1 MSISTGSPARP
12 VRETVADKVYDL
24 MVSRR
29 LFLLQ
34 LALVLTLP
42 AMANEPGL
50 AAPQR
55 VVQRISDELR
65 QVLRKDRTL
74 LETDRAYVHRL
85 VDELLMPNVDYQRV
99 CSLVLGPVWKE
110 ANPAQRD
117 AFGAEFKA
125 LLINT
130 YATAVN
136 ELSEWEIRYLPL
148 RVQPGDREAVV
159 RTQILYPGGE
169 PIDVDYRMYENGGRW
184 LAYDVAVAG
193 VSLLASYRSTF
204 IRMARQKGIDGLIA
218 DLAERNAMRDR
229 PPSSRSAKP

>member
-1 MSISTGSPARP
+1 MDSPSRLVPETG
-12 VRETVADKVYDL
+12 VDKVRGL

-29 LFLLQ
+29 RFLLQ

-42 AMANEPGL
+42 AMASEVGL
-50 AAPQR
+50 TAPQQ
-55 VVQRISDELR
+55 VVQRLSDELR

-110 ANPAQRD
+110 ANPAQRE
-117 AFGAEFKA
+117 AFGAAFKT

-148 RVQPGDREAVV
+148 RLQPGEKEVVV

-169 PIDVDYRMYENGGRW
+169 PIDVDYRMYEKGGRW

-218 DLAERNAMRDR
+218 DLAERNALRDR
-229 PPSSRSAKP
+229 SPSSHSAKP